1 MYSGLGIGKIQGVA
15 LRSFFVCL
23 GVALMLALPG
33 ASLAQARKPVVAIYK
48 MEDLTR
54 SGQEQ
59 TLSTMIETAISATSK
74 FRVMERSRLGT
85 LVGEQGRAKAGL
97 ITTDTPGRVGGFEGA
112 DFLIYG
118 TITTLSSV
126 AKSDLGSS
134 LAAGLFAQP
143 GTSTP
148 SCNVTVATLS
158 IDIKITDAKTGEV
171 RYVSRIDETQKSAAR
186 CGGAGQIDSSA
197 LLRAAAD
204 NIAGKL
210 VTAIYPI
217 QVAAVQSDGTVV
229 LNYGEGT
236 VAVGA
241 VLAAYSKGEAIKDP
255 ATGEVL
261 SYNEEK
267 LGFLRVTEVT
277 GRVSRAMPASAFA
290 VPLAVGSIVRPATQA
305 DVNALSKPSRRR

>member
-1 MYSGLGIGKIQGVA
+1 M
-15 LRSFFVCL
+15 
-23 GVALMLALPG
+23 
-33 ASLAQARKPVVAIYK
+33 VAIYQ
-48 MEDLTR
+48 MEDLTN
-54 SGQEQ
+54 SGQAQ

-74 FRVMERSRLGT
+74 FRVMERSRMGT

-97 ITTDTPGRVGGFEGA
+97 ITSDTPGRVGGFEGA

-118 TITTLSSV
+118 TITTLSFV
-126 AKSDLGSS
+126 AKSDLGTS
-134 LAAGLFAQP
+134 LAAGLFAQQ
-143 GTSTP
+143 GTTVP
-148 SCNVTVATLS
+148 SCNVTVATLG
-158 IDIKITDAKTGEV
+158 IDVKITDARTGEV
-171 RYVSRIDETQKSAAR
+171 RYVSRIDQTQKSAAR
-186 CGGAGQIDSSA
+186 CGGAGEIDSSA

-217 QVAAVQSDGTVV
+217 QVAAVQGDGTVV

-236 VAVGA
+236 VTVGS
-241 VLAAYSKGEAIKDP
+241 VLAVYSKGEAIKDP

-267 LGFLRVTEVT
+267 LGFLRVTEVN

-290 VPLAVGSIVRPATQA
+290 TPLAVGSIVRPATQA
-305 DVNALSKPSRRR
+305 DVNALNKPSKRR